1 VSLDVTILDARM
13 RDLVLPIARL
23 ERLST
28 GHLWAEGPIWH
39 PAGEFLLWSDIPR
52 NRTYQ
57 WVPELGV
64 RVFSHDSR
72 YSNGQTMDAEGRRIV
87 CEHLTRSVV
96 RYAHSGEREVIA
108 ESHRGR
114 PLNAPNDVVVAAD
127 GAVWFTDPTYG
138 ILSDYEGR
146 RAEPEQPGC
155 YVYRIDPGTR
165 MVEARITTM
174 QKPNGLAFSPMGDR
188 LYVADSSASHDD
200 TGHRHVIGFPI
211 GPGGSVGSGT
221 VLAEVSQGVP
231 DGLRVDEF
239 GNLWVSS
246 ARGVEVFAPDGTA
259 LGVLNL
265 PETAANLCFGGTKGN
280 HLFIAASSSVYAVY
294 TAACGAGCIGRT

>member
-1 VSLDVTILDARM
+1 VALDVTIHDARM
-13 RDLVLPIARL
+13 RDLVLPNARL

-28 GHLWAEGPIWH
+28 GHLWAEGPVWH
-39 PAGEFLLWSDIPR
+39 AAGDFLLWSDIPQ

-57 WVPELGV
+57 WVPDLGV

-72 YSNGQTMDAEGRRIV
+72 NANGQTMDHEGRRIV

-96 RYAHSGEREVIA
+96 RYDHSGARKVLA
-108 ESHRGR
+108 DSHQGR
-114 PLNAPNDVVVAAD
+114 RLNAPNDVVVAGD
-127 GAVWFTDPTYG
+127 GAIWFTDPTYG

-155 YVYRIDPGTR
+155 HVYRIDPATGA
-165 MVEARITTM
+165 VEPRITTM
-174 QKPNGLAFSPMGDR
+174 QKPNGIAFSPDGDR
-188 LYVADSSASHDD
+188 LYVADSSASHDAK
-200 TGHRHVIGFPI
+200 GRRHVMGFAI
-211 GPGGSVGSGT
+211 GPGWSVGPGT
-221 VLAEVSQGVP
+221 VLAEVSEGVP

-246 ARGVEVFAPDGTA
+246 ARGIEVFASDGTA

-265 PETAANLCFGGTKGN
+265 PEPAANVCFGGAKGN
-280 HLFIAASSSVYAVY
+280 RLFITASSSVYAVY
-294 TAACGAGCIGRT
+294 TAVCGAGRIGRT